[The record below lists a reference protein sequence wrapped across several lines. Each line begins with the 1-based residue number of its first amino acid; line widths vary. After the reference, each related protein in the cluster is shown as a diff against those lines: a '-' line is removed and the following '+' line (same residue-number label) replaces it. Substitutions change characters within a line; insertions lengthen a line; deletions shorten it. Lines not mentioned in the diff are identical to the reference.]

1 MEFLECLN
9 PLIHLMSKKHN
20 ILDRLEEE
28 KITTVDAGYR
38 TYTLNIKKGLRS
50 GADICYGVTEF
61 DSGVLALERSMEHE
75 TARETLLH
83 ELTHIVL
90 EMVGL
95 GGHETTDEVISRTNE
110 DMTTL
115 ISRGFLLLMNL
126 NPKLFEVLN
135 ERHEG

>member
-1 MEFLECLN
+1 MKNKF
-9 PLIHLMSKKHN
+9 N
-20 ILDRLEEE
+20 ILNRLVEEN
-28 KITTVDAGYR
+28 ITSVNAGYR
-38 TYTLNIKKGLRS
+38 FYTLNIKKGLRS

-61 DSGVLALERSMEHE
+61 DKGILALESTMEHE
-75 TARETLLH
+75 IARETLLH

-95 GGHETTDEVISRTNE
+95 GGHEVTDEVIPRTNE

-135 ERHEG
+135 ENHG